1 MQQEAAFEFD
11 GAGMSGETLWG
22 IHMGRQHGD
31 RPIEDGY
38 IAIGWAKL
46 GDVSRLPADREA
58 LREAVMRAY
67 PETKERASVL
77 YAGILHRFVHE
88 MKEGD
93 LVIYPSKADRM
104 VNVGRIAGPYRHDPS
119 GVDDPEDGSANF
131 RSVEWHAH
139 RPRASFPQV
148 ALNEIGSALTLF
160 QVANNPEPFLAAMR
174 GEEAITDEA
183 DTGEVEAAS
192 EQVEESTEDFVVKRL
207 KTALTPERFE
217 HFVAHLLTRMG
228 YHARVTSFGGD
239 GGIDIIAHRDELG
252 FEPPVIKV
260 QCKQTLET
268 IGRPQVQQLM
278 GAIEEREFGLFVT
291 LGSYAT
297 TARDMERQKA
307 NLRLID
313 GATLTE
319 LMFAHYERFEP
330 QWQTVVPLKRRYI
343 PG

>member
-1 MQQEAAFEFD
+1 
-11 GAGMSGETLWG
+11 MSGETLWG

-31 RPIEDGY
+31 QPIEDGY
-38 IAIGWAKL
+38 VAIGWSKL
-46 GDVSRLPADREA
+46 GDVSQLPADREA
-58 LREAVMRAY
+58 LKDAVARAY
-67 PETKERASVL
+67 PETKPGAVPVHAGVL
-77 YAGILHRFVHE
+77 YRFAHE
-88 MKEGD
+88 MKKDD
-93 LVIYPSKADRM
+93 LVIYPSKVDRM
-104 VNVGRIAGPYRHDPS
+104 VNIGRIAGPYRHDPS
-119 GVDDPEDGSANF
+119 GLDDPEDGSANV
-131 RSVEWHAH
+131 RPVEWLAH
-139 RPRASFPQV
+139 RPRASFPQA
-148 ALNEIGSALTLF
+148 ALNEIGSILTLF
-160 QVANNPEPFLAAMR
+160 QVANNPEPFLAAVR
-174 GEEAITDEA
+174 GEETSTDEA

-260 QCKQTLET
+260 QCEQTLDA

-291 LGSYAT
+291 LGSYAA

-319 LMFAHYERFEP
+319 LVFAHYERFEP